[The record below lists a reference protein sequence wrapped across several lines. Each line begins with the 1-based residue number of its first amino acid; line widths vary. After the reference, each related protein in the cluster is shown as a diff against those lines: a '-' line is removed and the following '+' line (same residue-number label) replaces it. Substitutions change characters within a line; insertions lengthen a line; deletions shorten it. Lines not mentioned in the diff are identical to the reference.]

1 MFPVPVLVT
10 QTLIIQMLFIGF
22 NPADN
27 WQLTADNK
35 LHFL

>member
-1 MFPVPVLVT
+1 MFPVPALVT
-10 QTLIIQMLFIGF
+10 QTLLTQTLFIDF
-22 NPADN
+22 NAADN